1 MNTPSNDDQ
10 LIGRTAE
17 IRDIPY
23 WARPVAKLK
32 VTDIPGGAINL
43 NVENRQVVGPLQGF
57 GPLWQKTY
65 RVRLSGAEATPAQVV
80 KVWKESFQSFQ
91 PPDNHFYP
99 SLTGI
104 QPGEVMLINAKVSGF
119 PVATGMLVL
128 YVDDESF
135 TLMTPEGHPE
145 SGWNTFSAYE
155 EDGVTVAQVQ
165 SLARSTDPIFELGF
179 RFMGGAKAQEK
190 IWPYVLKSLAAHFGV
205 QGQVQDYKV
214 LIDPGFQWSQARN
227 VWKNAIIRSFFY
239 QLAAPLR
246 WFGKSVRN

>member
-1 MNTPSNDDQ
+1 MKTSSNDDH
-10 LIGRTAE
+10 LTTHKAGS
-17 IRDIPY
+17 RDIPY

-32 VTDIPGGAINL
+32 VTDIHGGAINL

-65 RVRLSGAEATPAQVV
+65 RVRLSGVEIAPAEVV
-80 KVWKESFQSFQ
+80 KVWKERFPSFQ
-91 PPDNHFYP
+91 PPENHFYP

-104 QPGEVMLINAKVSGF
+104 QPGEVVLINARISGF

-145 SGWNTFSAYE
+145 SGWNIFSAYE
-155 EDGVTVAQVQ
+155 EDGVTVVQVQ

-179 RFMGGAKAQEK
+179 RFMGGARAQEK
-190 IWPYVLKSLAAHFGV
+190 IWPYVLRALAAHFGV
-205 QGQVQDYKV
+205 HGQVQDYKV
-214 LIDPGFQWSQARN
+214 LIDPGFQWSQAKN
-227 VWKNAIIRSFFY
+227 VWKNAVIRSFFY